1 MSLLNAD
8 FNKKLFFI
16 LHFSKD
22 FDNLYFS
29 LSLFDGFNIFAVH
42 SIIMTKKKTN
52 SDSTSKKPKT
62 ELAVGVLGSGS
73 FATAIVKMLVENC
86 KTVHWCVRNEF
97 VKGAIELRGHNPTYL
112 TAVNFNL
119 KNLKLTTDINEM
131 VSACD
136 IVVLATPSIYLSD
149 SMDKLNCEYGDK
161 IFVSAIKGIIPKVNN
176 VVAHYLKD
184 EFKIGFRN
192 QAVIAGPCHA
202 EEVAMERL
210 SYLTVATVEEE
221 NSKKLLD
228 IFSSDFIKV
237 SASKDILGNEY
248 SAILKNIFAIGAG
261 IASGLGYGDNFTAVF
276 VSNAIRE
283 IETFLEAIY
292 EAPRDVNESA
302 YLGDLLVTAYSLFS
316 RNRNLGN
323 LIGKGYTVKS
333 AIQSMNMVA
342 EGYYAADSIYQTARE
357 KGLKLPIIDTIYG
370 ILYEGKNAE
379 KQYRKLTAKL
389 N

>member
-1 MSLLNAD
+1 MS
-8 FNKKLFFI
+8 NKK
-16 LHFSKD
+16 SEAAPQE
-22 FDNLYFS
+22 S
-29 LSLFDGFNIFAVH
+29 
-42 SIIMTKKKTN
+42 KKT
-52 SDSTSKKPKT
+52 KQ
-62 ELAVGVLGSGS
+62 EIRVGVVGSGS

-86 KTVHWCVRNEF
+86 KVVHWCVRSEF
-97 VKGAIELRGHNPTYL
+97 VKGAIESRGHNPNYL
-112 TAVNFNL
+112 MAVNFNL
-119 KNLKLTTDINEM
+119 KNLKLTTDINEL

-136 IVVLATPSIYLSD
+136 IIVLATPSIYLSD
-149 SMDKLNCEYGDK
+149 MMEKMTADTKNK
-161 IFVSAIKGIIPKVNN
+161 IFVSAIKGIIPKVND
-176 VVAHYLKD
+176 VVAHYLKQ
-184 EFKIGFRN
+184 EFNVGYRD

-210 SYLTVATVEEE
+210 SYLTIATVEDEV
-221 NSKKLLD
+221 SAQLQQ
-228 IFSSDFIKV
+228 IFSSHFIKV
-237 SASKDILGNEY
+237 NASKDILGNEY
-248 SAILKNIFAIGAG
+248 SAILKNIFAVGAG

-283 IETFLEAIY
+283 METFLEAVY
-292 EAPRDVNESA
+292 ESPRDVNESA

-342 EGYYAADSIYQTARE
+342 EGYYAADSIYKTAKE
-357 KGLKLPIIDTIYG
+357 KGLKLPIVDTVYS

-379 KQYRKLTAKL
+379 KQFRKLTAKL

>member
-1 MSLLNAD
+1 MA
-8 FNKKLFFI
+8 
-16 LHFSKD
+16 
-22 FDNLYFS
+22 
-29 LSLFDGFNIFAVH
+29 
-42 SIIMTKKKTN
+42 KKKT
-52 SDSTSKKPKT
+52 STDSGTKKTKIET
-62 ELAVGVLGSGS
+62 KVGVLGSGS

-119 KNLKLTTDINEM
+119 KNLKLTTNINEM
-131 VSACD
+131 VEACD
-136 IVVLATPSIYLSD
+136 IIVLATPSIYLSD
-149 SMDKLNCEYGDK
+149 SMDKLSCDYNDK
-161 IFVSAIKGIIPKVNN
+161 VFVSAIKGIIPKVNN

-210 SYLTVATVEEE
+210 SYLTVATVEDET
-221 NSKKLLD
+221 SQKLLNV
-228 IFSSDFIKV
+228 FSSDFIKV
-237 SASKDILGNEY
+237 HASKDILGNEY

-283 IETFLEAIY
+283 METFLEAIY

-342 EGYYAADSIYQTARE
+342 EGYYAADSIYQTAQQ
-357 KGLKLPIIDTIYG
+357 KGLKLPIIETIYS

-379 KQYRKLTAKL
+379 KQFKKLTAKL

>member
-1 MSLLNAD
+1 MSQISQITFQKMA
-8 FNKKLFFI
+8 
-16 LHFSKD
+16 
-22 FDNLYFS
+22 
-29 LSLFDGFNIFAVH
+29 
-42 SIIMTKKKTN
+42 KKKIKQDVEVDVKVSGSALPT
-52 SDSTSKKPKT
+52 
-62 ELAVGVLGSGS
+62 VGVIGSGS
-73 FATAIVKMLVENC
+73 FATAIVKMLVENS
-86 KTVHWCVRNEF
+86 KVVHWCVRNEF

-119 KNLKLTTDINEM
+119 KNLKITTDVNEL

-136 IVVLATPSIYLSD
+136 VIVLATPSIYLSD
-149 SMDKLNCEYGDK
+149 TLEKMTCDYAGK
-161 IFVSAIKGIIPKVNN
+161 IFVSAIKGIVPKVNDI
-176 VVAHYLKD
+176 VAHYLRD
-184 EFKIGFRN
+184 EFQIGFRC

-210 SYLTVATVEEE
+210 SYLTIAAAEEE
-221 NSKKLLD
+221 VAKLLELL
-228 IFSSDFIKV
+228 FESSFINV
-237 SASKDILGNEY
+237 HASKDVLGNEY
-248 SAILKNIFAIGAG
+248 SAILKNIYAIGAG

-283 IETFLEAIY
+283 MEIFLEGIY

-333 AIQSMNMVA
+333 AIQSMNMIA
-342 EGYYAADSIYQTARE
+342 EGYYAADSIYNTSLE
-357 KGLKLPIIDTIYG
+357 KKMNTPIIDTVYR
-370 ILYEGKNAE
+370 ILYEEKNAE
-379 KQYRKLTAKL
+379 KQFKKLTTVL